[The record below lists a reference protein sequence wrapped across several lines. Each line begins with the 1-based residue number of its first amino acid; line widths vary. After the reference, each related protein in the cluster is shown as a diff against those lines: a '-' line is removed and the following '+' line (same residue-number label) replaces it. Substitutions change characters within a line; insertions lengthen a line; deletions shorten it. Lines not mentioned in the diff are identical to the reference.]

1 MLFVVIIGGAVIFGA
16 LCGALFW
23 DDKKKG
29 MADHA
34 KSRHACSGEV
44 ASVFFVLG
52 MIASGIIALSAILTN
67 IGTANDL
74 DAFYYSNASVHTD
87 AVERIATGVNPTLTE
102 GMLLDAASLKQVEG
116 FALAVGDRRDDIIR
130 FNTRLKTH
138 LYWQD
143 HGLVGFMIRNV
154 GEDVTFITGD

>member
-16 LCGALFW
+16 ICGALFY
-23 DDKKKG
+23 DDTKKRVV
-29 MADHA
+29 DHPE
-34 KSRHACSGEV
+34 SRHACSGYV
-44 ASVFFVLG
+44 ASVFFV
-52 MIASGIIALSAILTN
+52 IALVTSGIIAPSVVFTN
-67 IGTANDL
+67 IGAANDL
-74 DAFYYSNASVHTD
+74 DAFYYSNATVHTD
-87 AVERIATGVNPTLTE
+87 AVERIAAGVNPTLTE

-116 FALAVGDRRDDIIR
+116 FAFAVKDRRDDIIR
-130 FNTRLKTH
+130 FNRRLKTH